1 MGGREKGKRK
11 IFRRGFKKR
20 SGEQFFARLQKAGV
34 KRRVDVRLNN
44 TSQLASFAKARDL
57 EYFLK
62 VIDVPMN
69 YRFEIYRYGPFCS
82 QIMRDADFLEF
93 DNIIVD
99 NKGDI
104 GSSYQPSEN
113 IKEFLGEFEGQI
125 GQFRN
130 SVRNLAEI
138 LAPLSTKV
146 LELYATVDFV
156 YREQRAKNKAGPW
169 KQTVLERFMT
179 LKGERFNRDEVDS
192 IYDNMC
198 KAGIFEP

>member
-1 MGGREKGKRK
+1 MELDWEHDRDQALLALVVKEGYQAAQKEGRSFGR
-11 IFRRGFKKR
+11 I
-20 SGEQFFARLQKAGV
+20 ALQKIM
-34 KRRVDVRLNN
+34 
-44 TSQLASFAKARDL
+44 
-57 EYFLK
+57 YFLK
-62 VIDVPMN
+62 VTGVPMN

-93 DNIIVD
+93 DNVIVD
-99 NKGDI
+99 DKGEF

-113 IKEFLGEFEGQI
+113 IKEFLEEFEGQI
-125 GQFRN
+125 GEFRN